1 MSKQQF
7 EQNPKLPPKRGRPVD
22 MQKDRVTFH
31 INVDTRTQIEK
42 LIPEWGKSLSMVVR
56 KLVDLGL
63 EVVSLSNK
71 GITPRSGN
79 LEEWLASYTSLGT
92 ELTIACETLNLS
104 VPKSGQVAIW
114 LLDKMAFGSN
124 DPHII
129 NENDGENPDPKLL
142 ERIRLGKQVQTFSF
156 KQGVELPQNEEFL
169 NWLEQLYGDALIGQ
183 EFVTA
188 CQTLGL
194 QPPQKGKIEEWLLSK
209 MVQQPQL
216 ELSNVAKADSTA
228 QSQLTE
234 DNLLGVNSQPFL
246 EYLLTLDK
254 MPTEEEQ
261 VLIANRF
268 GVART
273 LVKKLI
279 SRIRFGEND

>member
-22 MQKDRVTFH
+22 VQKDRVTFH

-56 KLVDLGL
+56 KLVNLGL

-124 DPHII
+124 DPHVISEELDTTP
-129 NENDGENPDPKLL
+129 NLL

-183 EFVTA
+183 EFVTT

-194 QPPQKGKIEEWLLSK
+194 QPPQKGEIEEWLLSK
-209 MVQQPQL
+209 MEKNTQL
-216 ELSNVAKADSTA
+216 DKVGVSEADSRA
-228 QSQLTE
+228 ELQSTE
-234 DNLLGVNSQPFL
+234 DNLLRVNSQPFL

-261 VLIANRF
+261 VLIASRF

>member
-22 MQKDRVTFH
+22 VQKDRVTFH

-56 KLVDLGL
+56 KLVNLGL

-71 GITPRSGN
+71 GTTPRSGN
-79 LEEWLASYTSLGT
+79 LEDWLASYTSLGT

-114 LLDKMAFGSN
+114 LLDKIAFGSN
-124 DPHII
+124 DPHVISEEVDATP
-129 NENDGENPDPKLL
+129 NLL
-142 ERIRLGKQVQTFSF
+142 ERIRLGKQIQNFSV
-156 KQGVELPQNEEFL
+156 KQRVELPRNEEFL
-169 NWLEQLYGDALIGQ
+169 TWLEQFYVDALIGQ
-183 EFVTA
+183 EFAAT
-188 CQTLGL
+188 CQTFGL

-209 MVQQPQL
+209 MGKHAQL
-216 ELSNVAKADSTA
+216 EQSGVLHADSTEE
-228 QSQLTE
+228 SHFTE
-234 DNLLGVNSQPFL
+234 DDSDGANSQPFL
-246 EYLLTLDK
+246 EYLLTLDT

-261 VLIANRF
+261 LLIVRRF
-268 GVART
+268 GIESI
-273 LVKKLI
+273 LLKKLI
-279 SRIRFGEND
+279 FRMRFDEKG

>member
-124 DPHII
+124 DPHVISEELDTTP
-129 NENDGENPDPKLL
+129 NLL

-169 NWLEQLYGDALIGQ
+169 TWLEQLYGEALIGQ
-183 EFVTA
+183 EFVTT

-194 QPPQKGKIEEWLLSK
+194 KPPQNGEIEEWLLSK
-209 MVQQPQL
+209 MGQQAQL
-216 ELSNVAKADSTA
+216 EKGCVLEADSTA
-228 QSQLTE
+228 QSQSTE
-234 DNLLGVNSQPFL
+234 DDLFGVNSQPFL

-261 VLIANRF
+261 VLIASRF
-268 GVART
+268 AVGQT

-279 SRIRFGEND
+279 SRMKFSEND

>member
-22 MQKDRVTFH
+22 TQKDRVTFH
-31 INVDTRTQIEK
+31 INIDTRTQIEK

-56 KLVDLGL
+56 KLVNLGL

-129 NENDGENPDPKLL
+129 NDGENADPKLL

-156 KQGVELPQNEEFL
+156 KQKVELPQNEEFL
-169 NWLEQLYGDALIGQ
+169 NWLQQLYGKALIGQ
-183 EFVTA
+183 EFVMT

-194 QPPQKGKIEEWLLSK
+194 KPPQKGEIEEWLLSK
-209 MVQQPQL
+209 MGQQAQL
-216 ELSNVAKADSTA
+216 EKVGVSEADSTA
-228 QSQLTE
+228 ESKLSE
-234 DNLLGVNSQPFL
+234 DNLQGMNSQPFL

-254 MPTEEEQ
+254 IPTEEEQ
-261 VLIANRF
+261 VLIASRF
-268 GVART
+268 GVEST
-273 LVKKLI
+273 HLTKLI

>member
-1 MSKQQF
+1 
-7 EQNPKLPPKRGRPVD
+7 
-22 MQKDRVTFH
+22 
-31 INVDTRTQIEK
+31 
-42 LIPEWGKSLSMVVR
+42 
-56 KLVDLGL
+56 
-63 EVVSLSNK
+63 
-71 GITPRSGN
+71 
-79 LEEWLASYTSLGT
+79 GT

-129 NENDGENPDPKLL
+129 NDNDGENADPKLL

-169 NWLEQLYGDALIGQ
+169 NWLEQLYGKALIGQ
-183 EFVTA
+183 EFVTT

-194 QPPQKGKIEEWLLSK
+194 QPPQKGEIEEWLLSK
-209 MVQQPQL
+209 MEKNTQL
-216 ELSNVAKADSTA
+216 DKVGVSEADSRA
-228 QSQLTE
+228 ELQSTE
-234 DNLLGVNSQPFL
+234 DNLLRVNSQPFL

-254 MPTEEEQ
+254 MPTEQEQ
-261 VLIANRF
+261 VLIARQF

>member
-1 MSKQQF
+1 
-7 EQNPKLPPKRGRPVD
+7 
-22 MQKDRVTFH
+22 
-31 INVDTRTQIEK
+31 
-42 LIPEWGKSLSMVVR
+42 
-56 KLVDLGL
+56 
-63 EVVSLSNK
+63 
-71 GITPRSGN
+71 
-79 LEEWLASYTSLGT
+79 
-92 ELTIACETLNLS
+92 
-104 VPKSGQVAIW
+104 
-114 LLDKMAFGSN
+114 MAFGSN

-194 QPPQKGKIEEWLLSK
+194 QPPQKVKIEEWLLSK

-216 ELSNVAKADSTA
+216 EQSNVAKADSTA